1 MESGMRLTMGTF
13 SPEFA
18 ALWLT
23 DSDAAQESPPRTSEN
38 PQGLSP
44 LQQQQALEEL
54 VERVTAARSVL

>member
-1 MESGMRLTMGTF
+1 MESGMRLTMETF

-23 DSDAAQESPPRTSEN
+23 DSDAAAESPARTSES

-44 LQQQQALEEL
+44 TQQQALEEL
-54 VERVTAARSVL
+54 VERVSAARSVL

>member
-1 MESGMRLTMGTF
+1 METF

-23 DSDAAQESPPRTSEN
+23 DSDAAAESPARTSES

-44 LQQQQALEEL
+44 TQQQALEEL
-54 VERVTAARSVL
+54 VERVSAARSVL

>member
-1 MESGMRLTMGTF
+1 MDTF

-23 DSDAAQESPPRTSEN
+23 DSDAPAESRARNGES

-44 LQQQQALEEL
+44 SQQQALEEL